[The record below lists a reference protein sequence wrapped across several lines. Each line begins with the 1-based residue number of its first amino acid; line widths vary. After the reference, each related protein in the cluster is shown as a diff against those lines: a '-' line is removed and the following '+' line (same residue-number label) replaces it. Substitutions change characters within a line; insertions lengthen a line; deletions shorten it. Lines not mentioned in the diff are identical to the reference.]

1 MSLAGL
7 GPVPVAEGEAW
18 DVVRERG
25 WREEGC
31 TLGRGSGALGCGSD
45 AAWER
50 AEGEGSGCSRAGPGR
65 EGSWARR
72 GEGGPANRL
81 WVGFGFLLSY
91 FYFFSFSISNQTNL
105 GEIKFKFEF
114 TTSTQTTK
122 SMHQHECINKV
133 NPMIN
138 FNYLWNKN

>member
-1 MSLAGL
+1 MRAVAGL
-7 GPVPVAEGEAW
+7 ALSAGRSWA
-18 DVVRERG
+18 VVWAVRG
-25 WREEGC
+25 R
-31 TLGRGSGALGCGSD
+31 ALGQHG
-45 AAWER
+45 ER
-50 AEGEGSGCSRAGPGR
+50 RRAREKGKSGL
-65 EGSWARR
+65 R

-122 SMHQHECINKV
+122 AMQQHEGINKV